1 MSDPASTPESPR
13 DEERLLRE
21 SVRRFLDAEL
31 PVERVRELD
40 EQRSVPVDLWRK
52 LGELGVTGLLVPTA
66 YGGSD
71 ADVRLDYAVI
81 QELARRYASLAAGYM
96 VVSMAARFITEN
108 GDQAQRE
115 RLLPPLARGESLISF
130 GLTEPGTGTDM
141 NGLRTRAKL
150 ENGRWRLQGQKLYI
164 TLAADADVLMVLAR
178 TDEPS
183 AGGRRSDG
191 LSLVLIDRDQ
201 PGVEVRRLRM
211 AGLRGAGTTEVFLD
225 DAEAAE
231 DDVIGERG
239 KGFAALVGTLNHER
253 ILQAYMAIGIAEAAW
268 DEARRYALERK
279 AFGRPIGAFQAV
291 QHPLAESYVEIE
303 GARLLCERAAAVEAG
318 GRSSVLEAAVAKHAA
333 GEAAVRATDRAMRT
347 QAGYALTEESDL
359 MRHLRDARDMVSGP
373 VSNEM
378 ARNLIA
384 ERCGLPR
391 SY

>member
-1 MSDPASTPESPR
+1 VASDSVTPVAPR
-13 DEERLLRE
+13 DEERMLRE

-31 PVERVRELD
+31 PLERVRELD
-40 EQRSVPVDLWRK
+40 EQRSVPVELWRK
-52 LGELGVTGLLVPTA
+52 LGELGVTGLLVA
-66 YGGSD
+66 EEHGGSD

-96 VVSMAARFITEN
+96 VVSMAARFVTEN
-108 GDQAQRE
+108 GTPEQCE
-115 RLLPPLARGESLISF
+115 RLLPGLARGDSLVSF

-141 NGLRTRAKL
+141 NGLRSRAKL
-150 ENGRWRLQGQKLYI
+150 DGGRWRVSGQKLYI
-164 TLAADADVLMVLAR
+164 TLAADARVLIVLAR

-183 AGGRRSDG
+183 PGGRASEG
-191 LSLVLIDRDQ
+191 LSLILVDRDQ

-225 DAEAAE
+225 GAEAAE
-231 DDVIGERG
+231 DDIIGGRG
-239 KGFAALVGTLNHER
+239 NGFRALVGTLNHER
-253 ILQAYMAIGIAEAAW
+253 ILQAYMAVGIAEVAW
-268 DEARRYALERK
+268 EDARRYALERE

-291 QHPLAESYVEIE
+291 QHPLAETFVDLE
-303 GARLLCERAAAVEAG
+303 GARLLCEKAAALEAAG
-318 GRSSVLEAAVAKHAA
+318 KPCVLEAAVAKHAA
-333 GEAAVRATDRAMRT
+333 GEAAVRATDRAMRV
-347 QAGYALTEESDL
+347 QAGFALTEESDL
-359 MRHLRDARDMVSGP
+359 MRYHRDARDMVSGP